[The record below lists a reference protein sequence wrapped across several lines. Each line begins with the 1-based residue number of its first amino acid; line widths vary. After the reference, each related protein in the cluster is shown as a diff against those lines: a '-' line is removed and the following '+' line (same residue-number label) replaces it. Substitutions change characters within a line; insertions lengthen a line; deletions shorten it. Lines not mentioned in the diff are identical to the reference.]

1 MSYTKTTWQNDQA
14 PAINATNL
22 NHIETGIFNN
32 DSKIAE
38 TLSTLGLATDTWD
51 SSASY
56 NENDI
61 VIYNDKLYKNIT
73 GDYTTT
79 NPAEDTTNWMAI
91 SVLDYIAF
99 LISNNSKNTLT
110 TSTSNTYSCTY
121 SNEHY
126 GGVVLYEN
134 ATGTDGEITLSD
146 NYSNYSY
153 IEVYYGWNADNT
165 FPYGCMC
172 TKVDLASISKVLI
185 SYNLGGSNWYIN
197 LYECWSLNNDNKLTR
212 VERFQHNQSG
222 YSTNTQTKI
231 TKVIG
236 YK

>member
-38 TLSTLGLATDTWD
+38 TLSTLGLATDTWN
-51 SSASY
+51 SSATYS
-56 NENDI
+56 ENDI
-61 VIYNDKLYKNIT
+61 VIYSDKLYKNIT
-73 GDYTTT
+73 GDYTIT

-99 LISNNSKNTLT
+99 SISSNSKNTLT

-121 SNEHY
+121 INQY
-126 GGVVLYEN
+126 FGGVGLFTSSGGE
-134 ATGTDGEITLSD
+134 TGNITLNDSVANYTKIEIVFTD
-146 NYSNYSY
+146 NDGYLPPSQFFYNCNGKRILLFETHEQY
-153 IEVYYGWNADNT
+153 IKYKEFNVSGT
-165 FPYGCMC
+165 
-172 TKVDLASISKVLI
+172 
-185 SYNLGGSNWYIN
+185 
-197 LYECWSLNNDNKLTR
+197 SLNIAEAGQISTTG
-212 VERFQHNQSG
+212 NQQNVG
-222 YSTNTQTKI
+222 NNYIKI
-231 TKVIG
+231 LKVIG